1 MVSRLFPTRQAM
13 AKRSIPGIRA
23 IVTGVS
29 SGIGRELVLQLT
41 QQGAHVVGIARRAE
55 RLEALA
61 ESCASMPG
69 KFHYVAGDVTDAAV
83 RAAALAKAKEAYGG
97 LDLLIN
103 NAGIGAMGPFD
114 TADPAR
120 LRRVFEVNFFAP
132 LEFIREALPELKAGR
147 QPMVVNVA
155 STLGHVGLP
164 KLSEYSAS
172 KFALRGFSDA
182 FRAEQAHNGGVDV
195 LVISPATTATEIFDV
210 MIEAKGDT
218 PWRQRKPPS
227 AATVAGRI
235 IKAIR
240 KNKKEIFASFAAWFI
255 TWSNRN
261 YPWLIRWILARRQ

>member
-1 MVSRLFPTRQAM
+1 M

>member
-1 MVSRLFPTRQAM
+1 M

-29 SGIGRELVLQLT
+29 SDIGRELVLHLA
-41 QQGAHVVGIARRAE
+41 QQGAHVVGIARRVE

-172 KFALRGFSDA
+172 KFALPNKGRLSSWCLATRCSMALPAMFARRWGRNASRSSPTSA
-182 FRAEQAHNGGVDV
+182 ACS
-195 LVISPATTATEIFDV
+195 LPSPA
-210 MIEAKGDT
+210 
-218 PWRQRKPPS
+218 
-227 AATVAGRI
+227 
-235 IKAIR
+235 
-240 KNKKEIFASFAAWFI
+240 
-255 TWSNRN
+255 
-261 YPWLIRWILARRQ
+261 